1 MDERFAA
8 YWARAEEMDKWDSLK
23 SFREQFFIPP
33 GTVYM
38 DGNSLGLPPKAAEDT
53 LEKTFGEW
61 RDLAI
66 GGWLE
71 GTPPWFH
78 LAEEAGRKMA
88 PLMGAS
94 PDEVVMS
101 CGSGVSACHNLLAM
115 EIAGLHGGRLYA
127 GSWSEWCSDP
137 ARPMIRREA

>member
-38 DGNSLGLPPKAAEDT
+38 DGNSLGLPPKAAEDA

-66 GGWLE
+66 GGWAIHRNGILINDPS
-71 GTPPWFH
+71 TP
-78 LAEEAGRKMA
+78 LAG
-88 PLMGAS
+88 GVS
-94 PDEVVMS
+94 PDPLNADQQTLFEVDEQVD
-101 CGSGVSACHNLLAM
+101 VH
-115 EIAGLHGGRLYA
+115 
-127 GSWSEWCSDP
+127 D
-137 ARPMIRREA
+137 RPK